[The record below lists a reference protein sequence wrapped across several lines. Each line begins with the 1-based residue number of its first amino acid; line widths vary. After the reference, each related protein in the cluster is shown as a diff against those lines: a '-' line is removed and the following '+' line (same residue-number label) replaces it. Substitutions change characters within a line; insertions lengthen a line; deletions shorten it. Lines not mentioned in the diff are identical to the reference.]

1 MDNTAPGLIR
11 NNDNVNHP
19 KHYTQGGIE
28 CIDAIKAATVGK
40 QGFEATLVGNVIK
53 YLWRYESKGG
63 IEDIE
68 KALWYL
74 SRLHKEVLDKIM
86 RYRIVATENGAGLE
100 TPWHTVMTP
109 KQGDMFN
116 QNQNAR
122 AGLLKALLERGGY
135 CPCQPKKDRDTM
147 CPCKAYREEN
157 KCICGMFVPIPQ
169 ETKEEVVETVPEEE
183 VKDSEVEKI
192 DEAEIV
198 RDDGN
203 TEEGQEQ

>member
-1 MDNTAPGLIR
+1 MENVSAPGLIR
-11 NNDNVNHP
+11 NKETVNHP

-28 CIDAIKAATVGK
+28 CIDAIKAATVNK
-40 QGFEATLVGNVIK
+40 SGFEATLVGNVIK

-74 SRLHKEVLDKIM
+74 SRLHKEVLDKIL
-86 RYRIVATENGAGLE
+86 RYRIVATDGGAGLE
-100 TPWHTVMTP
+100 TPWHTVMVP

-135 CPCQPKKDRDTM
+135 CPCQPNQSEDTM
-147 CPCKAYREEN
+147 CPCKNYREDG
-157 KCICGMFVPIPQ
+157 KCICGLFTKVPPQ
-169 ETKEEVVETVPEEE
+169 EEVKEEVIEAEE
-183 VKDSEVEKI
+183 VKNEDAKTESVGVDSE
-192 DEAEIV
+192 
-198 RDDGN
+198 
-203 TEEGQEQ
+203 TEDSKEQ

>member
-1 MDNTAPGLIR
+1 MERATAPGLIR
-11 NNDNVNHP
+11 NKETVNHP

-74 SRLHKEVLDKIM
+74 SRLHKEVLDKIL
-86 RYRIVATENGAGLE
+86 RYRIVATDGGAGLE
-100 TPWHTVMTP
+100 TPWHTVMVP

-116 QNQNAR
+116 QNPNAR

-135 CPCQPKKDRDTM
+135 CPCQPNQSEDTM
-147 CPCKAYREEN
+147 CPCKNYREDG
-157 KCICGMFVPIPQ
+157 KCICGLFTKVPPQ
-169 ETKEEVVETVPEEE
+169 GMVA
-183 VKDSEVEKI
+183 SS
-192 DEAEIV
+192 ASS
-198 RDDGN
+198 
-203 TEEGQEQ
+203 